1 MSGRT
6 VLGLSARAGLALTP
20 EVRLALELLHL
31 PGPELRARIE
41 REAAAN
47 PLLEIE
53 AETAEAAD
61 EAEAADQE
69 GAAYGEPGPAGTPVA
84 DGRED
89 PRDDAPAGSA
99 AGGEDADGM
108 TEARRPEDG
117 ALPRGVLEI
126 HSGESPERP
135 EEATLAAHLES
146 QFRLEAS
153 EPDVLA
159 AGEYLVGCLDERGY
173 LGVTADQAACEAGLP
188 PAAVDAAL
196 RLLRTLDPPGIG
208 ARDLRDC
215 LLLQLQARGREGTL
229 TWRIVA
235 ERFGELAGGRH
246 VNAARGLAARPEE
259 VRRALAEIRTLR
271 PHPGR
276 LVGGGPV
283 RYIYPDLSVLRVDG
297 RWQVQVDDRTVP
309 RVRCAA
315 WGREW
320 AGAETD
326 PSAQAAVR
334 ERFAAARRLVRAL
347 ERRRGTLVR
356 VMESILEEQGEFFE
370 RGAAFLRPMSMR
382 TVAGRLGLHES
393 TVARVV
399 RSKYAQTPRGL
410 LPLRFFFS
418 GGLRTEHGPDAS
430 SRAVRARIG
439 AYIEEEERVRPLT
452 DAEIARRLAGEGI
465 RIARRTV
472 AKYRVSMRIE
482 RAQRRRAPAG
492 HRVRPRARDARPRPR
507 AGHPS

>member
-1 MSGRT
+1 MSGRAM
-6 VLGLSARAGLALTP
+6 LSLATRAGLTLTP

-31 PGPELRARIE
+31 PGPELRARVE
-41 REAAAN
+41 REVAAN

-53 AETAEAAD
+53 AEPAEAAD
-61 EAEAADQE
+61 EDVSSPREA
-69 GAAYGEPGPAGTPVA
+69 VV
-84 DGRED
+84 DGSGD
-89 PRDDAPAGSA
+89 PRGDAPAEGA
-99 AGGEDADGM
+99 TEGEDADGM
-108 TEARRPEDG
+108 AEVRRPGDP
-117 ALPRGVLEI
+117 ALPRGVLEV
-126 HSGESPERP
+126 HSCESPEWP
-135 EEATLAAHLES
+135 VEATLIAHLRS
-146 QFRLEAS
+146 QFRLEARD
-153 EPDVLA
+153 PAVLA

-173 LGVTADQAACEAGLP
+173 VDLTEDQAARDAELP
-188 PAAVDAAL
+188 VAAVAAAL
-196 RLLRTLDPPGIG
+196 RILRTLDPPGVG

-215 LLLQLQARGREGTL
+215 LLLQLQARGREGSL
-229 TWRIVA
+229 AWRLVS
-235 ERFGELAGGRH
+235 ERFDQLAAGQREQ
-246 VNAARGLAARPEE
+246 AARGLAGGPAA

-283 RYIYPDLSVLRVDG
+283 RYIYPDLSVLCVEG
-297 RWQVQVDDRTVP
+297 QWLVQVDDRTVP

-320 AGAETD
+320 ASAETD
-326 PSAQAAVR
+326 PAAQAVVR

-347 ERRRGTLVR
+347 ERRRGTLLR

-370 RGAAFLRPMSMR
+370 RGTAFLRPMSLR

-393 TVARVV
+393 TIARVV
-399 RSKYAQTPRGL
+399 RSKHAQTPRGL

-439 AYIEEEERVRPLT
+439 AFVAREDHGRPLT

-465 RIARRTV
+465 RVARRTV

-492 HRVRPRARDARPRPR
+492 PRVRPRARDARRRPR
-507 AGHPS
+507 AGHPA